1 MRYCGGPLVEP
12 ASFLRQL
19 PVCVPDDVR
28 IIFDAIVVA
37 SDVIAQAFS
46 VLRTSACQIDIEK
59 DLEDIIRARLIGQC
73 WAIIDQLHTI
83 RQLVTLQA
91 GKELGPKT
99 EAFLE
104 ISSTVHKLRNKMD
117 HLRTNIG
124 NLSKQKGALIPIFGV
139 VSYIYTTDSSGK
151 NILCVSAMA
160 GSLHGEDSIPMVD
173 PTDRVMYPPVDH
185 FQLYAFGEKFEIEPS
200 LTSFRDLIADV
211 SAAFKIDVEFQAKR
225 RAEVSEDKLED
236 LMAKRAVGLRIILNY
251 KKCE

>member
-91 GKELGPKT
+91 GKELGPPLKI
-99 EAFLE
+99 A
-104 ISSTVHKLRNKMD
+104 
-117 HLRTNIG
+117 
-124 NLSKQKGALIPIFGV
+124 LSP
-139 VSYIYTTDSSGK
+139 
-151 NILCVSAMA
+151 
-160 GSLHGEDSIPMVD
+160 
-173 PTDRVMYPPVDH
+173 
-185 FQLYAFGEKFEIEPS
+185 
-200 LTSFRDLIADV
+200 
-211 SAAFKIDVEFQAKR
+211 AAQI
-225 RAEVSEDKLED
+225 
-236 LMAKRAVGLRIILNY
+236 
-251 KKCE
+251 